1 MTAPSLALAD
11 LRAAGKL
18 TTRAYHALR
27 SEGIESLDELATWR
41 ALKLAHTRNIGAV
54 TMAEI
59 RELMNEHGLALL
71 S

>member
-27 SEGIESLDELATWR
+27 SEGIESLGELVTWR
-41 ALKLAHTRNIGAV
+41 ALRLTLVANIGRV
-54 TMAEI
+54 TMA
-59 RELMNEHGLALL
+59 
-71 S
+71 